1 MIKRQD
7 GKYEN
12 KNTGEVIEE
21 KDYFKWVKEIG
32 ECDEAYNN
40 LSQVEKN
47 IIDSDSEKSY
57 REGYHH
63 GFESVLCDD
72 IYVDLRPVEFLCY
85 ASFQILF
92 DNFEQVF
99 ILVVKEYPI
108 RLRVKPFK
116 IVHHCRIHA

>member
-63 GFESVLCDD
+63 GFEAACKNPD
-72 IYVDLRPVEFLCY
+72 IKVEEVREWRYGRELI
-85 ASFQILF
+85 APPGSPRKQ
-92 DNFEQVF
+92 NKVM
-99 ILVVKEYPI
+99 
-108 RLRVKPFK
+108 
-116 IVHHCRIHA
+116 